1 MGDSLLAL
9 ARESAQHEGES
20 LNQWIN
26 GAVRDRAMGHR
37 CGSGCKRKTG
47 ERCETCRRPGGG
59 QATALTPTTQT
70 AKREHGTP
78 QQIGLAVDMYFSG
91 MSYRRCADVLED
103 HFDRPTSPSS
113 VYRWVGDLSERAGR
127 EAAKQKIQTGDEW
140 VADEI
145 QVTVGG
151 KKYWLFNVMD
161 AKTRV
166 VLSAYLSPER
176 TTRAAATAVAM
187 ARDRA
192 ESPPER
198 IKTDGLRSYQSA
210 VKTAFPL
217 HPVKHVVSQG
227 IRAKINNNMS
237 ERLQGTLRDRDKTLR
252 GMKSRESGQRY
263 VDGLVLDYNYFR
275 PHQGIDGK
283 RPAEAAGATMKY
295 TTWREVAEDQERE

>member
-9 ARESAQHEGES
+9 ARESARDAGVG
-20 LNQWIN
+20 LNEWIN

-47 ERCETCRRPGGG
+47 ERCETCRRPGG
-59 QATALTPTTQT
+59 QAQDLTPTTKT
-70 AKREHGTP
+70 ARREHGTP

-127 EAAKQKIQTGDEW
+127 EAAKQKIQTGDDW

-161 AKTRV
+161 SKTRV
-166 VLSAYLSPER
+166 VLAAYLTPRR
-176 TTRAAATAVAM
+176 TSQSATIAMKMARERAAQ
-187 ARDRA
+187 
-192 ESPPER
+192 PPKTV
-198 IKTDGLRSYQSA
+198 KTDGLRSYQFA
-210 VKTAFPL
+210 VKTAL
-217 HPVKHVVSQG
+217 GTDVEHVVSKG
-227 IRAKINNNMS
+227 IRAKINNNTS
-237 ERLQGTLRDRDKTLR
+237 ERLQGTFRDRDKTLR
-252 GMKSRESGQRY
+252 GMKSQESGQRY

-283 RPAEAAGATMKY
+283 RPAEVAGASMKY
-295 TTWREVAEDQERE
+295 TTWREVAEDVS